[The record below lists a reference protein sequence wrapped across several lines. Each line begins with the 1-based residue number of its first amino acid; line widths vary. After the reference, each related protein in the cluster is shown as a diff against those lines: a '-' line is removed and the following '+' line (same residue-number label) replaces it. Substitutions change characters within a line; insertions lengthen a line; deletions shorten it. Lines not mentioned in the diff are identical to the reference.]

1 MSSNDNQ
8 SPKYVPYLPSLL
20 CIRILTTR
28 PVHSKTTGQLH
39 SLKGTAVE
47 GIGNA
52 TGWTDWQTSGRDEHA
67 RGEAEYRAAQA
78 QGYAEGA
85 RDRLGGRKDAVV
97 GVLAGDR
104 EREAAGEYRAW
115 SGFVM
120 GRSADEGCFG
130 LGNVRRDKGQVQQDV
145 NRPE

>member
-8 SPKYVPYLPSLL
+8 SPKYVLSSLPSASPFH
-20 CIRILTTR
+20 THPAR
-28 PVHSKTTGQLH
+28 PIHSKTTGQLH

-47 GIGNA
+47 GVGSA
-52 TGWTDWQTSGRDEHA
+52 TGWTDWQASGRDEHA

-97 GVLAGDR
+97 GALSGDR
-104 EREAAGEYRAW
+104 EQEAAGEW
-115 SGFVM
+115 SGFVV
-120 GRSADEGCFG
+120 GTRC
-130 LGNVRRDKGQVQQDV
+130 
-145 NRPE
+145 

>member
-8 SPKYVPYLPSLL
+8 SPKYVPYPPSPL
-20 CIRILTTR
+20 CILILTAR

-47 GIGNA
+47 GVGNA

-97 GVLAGDR
+97 GALSGDR
-104 EREAAGEYRAW
+104 EQEAEGECCAW
-115 SGFVM
+115 SGFVVC
-120 GRSADEGCFG
+120 GGADGG
-130 LGNVRRDKGQVQQDV
+130 
-145 NRPE
+145 